1 MVAYYHGFVVNLQ
14 GLVLSHIYSAGAG
27 YIIRSKNMSES
38 MAKTIQRRAS
48 VDKVITALHDFF
60 EEKDSTSSSVVFAS
74 TRDVADRSELS
85 IYNARH
91 ILIKLEREGVI
102 TSTRKENSKSLYWNK
117 TDSFKV

>member
-1 MVAYYHGFVVNLQ
+1 M
-14 GLVLSHIYSAGAG
+14 
-27 YIIRSKNMSES
+27 
-38 MAKTIQRRAS
+38 
-48 VDKVITALHDFF
+48 HDFF
-60 EEKDSTSSSVVFAS
+60 EEKNSTSPSVVSAS

-117 TDSFKV
+117 TEYFKV

>member
-1 MVAYYHGFVVNLQ
+1 
-14 GLVLSHIYSAGAG
+14 
-27 YIIRSKNMSES
+27 MSES
-38 MAKTIQRRAS
+38 MVKKIQRKAS

-60 EEKDSTSSSVVFAS
+60 EEKNSTSHSVVSAS

-117 TDSFKV
+117 TEYFKL

>member
-1 MVAYYHGFVVNLQ
+1 
-14 GLVLSHIYSAGAG
+14 
-27 YIIRSKNMSES
+27 MSES
-38 MAKTIQRRAS
+38 MSKIIRRRAS

-60 EEKDSTSSSVVFAS
+60 EEKDSTSSAITFAS

-91 ILIKLEREGVI
+91 ILIKLEKEGVI
-102 TSTRKENSKSLYWNK
+102 TSTRKENSNSLYWNK